1 MAMPGRGH
9 EPALLSEAGRFGLFL
24 TGYFSLPESVTISPP
39 GSSFFLRDDNEF
51 LRKRC
56 NFKKINKRGRLAGYF
71 PAGGLPFPFP
81 GIPDREKDPQK

>member
-1 MAMPGRGH
+1 MSLRCCQKLAGSVCFWLDIFPFRGVRRFS
-9 EPALLSEAGRFGLFL
+9 PA
-24 TGYFSLPESVTISPP
+24 